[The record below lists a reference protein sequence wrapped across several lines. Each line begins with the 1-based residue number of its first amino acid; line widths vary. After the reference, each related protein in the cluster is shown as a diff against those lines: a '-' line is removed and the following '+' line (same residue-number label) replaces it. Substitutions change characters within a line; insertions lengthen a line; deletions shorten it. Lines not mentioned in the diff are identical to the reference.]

1 MKAQEL
7 HIKAR
12 DGYNLVGTHFVP
24 DSATAK
30 KNSDV
35 IVINSAVGVRRS
47 FYGPLAKFLSQ
58 NGYHVFLLDCRG
70 IGDSGD
76 PKSIDEGIYTWAI
89 LDLNALFAHIEEIFP
104 KSNLHVLGHSGGGWL
119 MGFIRPPKNLKSMIL
134 LNVGDGYYGS
144 FSFPKNITLYLVW
157 KYMIPAEVRK
167 HGVLPTSKRYYGV
180 PLPKNI
186 ALSWAEYGLKKGFT
200 ENKSMNPYAKYFQDY
215 TVPALAYSFSDDTV
229 LSLSAIR
236 VMNRR
241 FSGLNL
247 LHKHIQP
254 KEIGEKEMGHF
265 GFIKPG
271 QKKKLWLEL
280 VDWLNQI
287 SHSVQKSSND
297 ESKKDA
303 VTKKKEERKV
313 KALI

>member
-12 DGYNLVGTHFVP
+12 DGYNLVGTHFTP
-24 DSATAK
+24 DPATAK
-30 KNSDV
+30 KNEDI

-76 PKSIDEGIYTWAI
+76 PKSVDEGIYTWAI
-89 LDLNALFAHIEEIFP
+89 LDLSALFTHIEENFP

-119 MGFIRPPKNLKSMIL
+119 MGFIHPPKNLKSMIL

-144 FSFPKNITLYLVW
+144 FSFPKNLTIYLVW
-157 KYMIPAEVRK
+157 KYMIPREVK
-167 HGVLPTSKRYYGV
+167 KYGILPTSKRYYGV

-186 ALSWAEYGLKKGFT
+186 ALSWADYGLKKGFT
-200 ENKSMNPYAKYFQDY
+200 ENTSMNPHAKYFQDY
-215 TVPALAYSFSDDTV
+215 KVPALAYSFSDDTV
-229 LSLSAIR
+229 LPLSTIL
-236 VMNRR
+236 VMNQR

-254 KEIGEKEMGHF
+254 KEIDEKEMGHF

-271 QKKKLWLEL
+271 QKKKLWLDL
-280 VDWLNQI
+280 VDWLN
-287 SHSVQKSSND
+287 HTTSSAQSS
-297 ESKKDA
+297 EEGVREKEIVLKKR
-303 VTKKKEERKV
+303 EERKI
-313 KALI
+313 KALV